1 MGNGNLNY
9 TSTRWKSLSLLDKNS
24 GDSLKYA
31 KIALANYRAMLRR
44 PCKLSHRSGIVNTV
58 AITAFLGPRYA
69 AALERRNSYGV
80 HWHCHSKESELGWS
94 G

>member
-1 MGNGNLNY
+1 
-9 TSTRWKSLSLLDKNS
+9 
-24 GDSLKYA
+24 
-31 KIALANYRAMLRR
+31 MLRR
-44 PCKLSHRSGIVNTV
+44 RCKLPHRSGIVNTV

>member
-1 MGNGNLNY
+1 
-9 TSTRWKSLSLLDKNS
+9 
-24 GDSLKYA
+24 
-31 KIALANYRAMLRR
+31 MLRSLGELWA
-44 PCKLSHRSGIVNTV
+44 CFVVLVNVASIGNCEHRSYYGV
-58 AITAFLGPRYA
+58 LGPRYA